1 MLINVRGIGATGV
14 ISDVA
19 AWDLPP
25 NALTDGRNFRV
36 MAGKIQSS
44 GGSKMVNVNGSASG
58 DIGHILQS
66 SDFEGNSSWIVCTDS
81 TLESYTEQKFHT
93 VLDIGREV
101 DEHAWTSCQIG
112 QVTFIN
118 NPSLNPVYFTD
129 WSTGAEQAIKLP
141 WVAGG
146 RDGDLWED
154 RGVSARIIQSH
165 KNFVFAMGMT
175 EPDPVTGL
183 TTYYEDRVRWSH
195 PCEPN
200 GVPYTW
206 EGPDVD
212 RSSLAGFVTL
222 GRGGKIVGAESLRDS
237 FVIYSD
243 KALNVLDFTGDAL
256 VWRRR
261 TLSQNAGLIGRDAL
275 VEVSGR
281 HYFISNED
289 ILMFDGNQAQSL
301 LHDRLRKRFASTL
314 NEDARHTSFATHH
327 KTMGEIWFCVAEEGY
342 DEPNMAYV
350 YNYRDNTWSLRDLS
364 TERTFSHACYGNQP
378 TEVSPWDGWE
388 GIWANERQTWAT
400 ANRQA
405 FDGVLVG
412 ASGPDVYNIDTQNP
426 DEADLLTFVERT
438 HMPIVGHED
447 VSTITRLYP
456 QVEGKTPVKVHVGSH
471 HYAGDAARWAGDK
484 RDFSPAT
491 DRKVDVRTTGEL
503 HSWRVEG
510 PTNGNFNISGVD
522 IEWQPAGTR

>member
-1 MLINVRGIGATGV
+1 MLINVRGIGAMGV

-81 TLESYTEQKFHT
+81 TLESYTDQKFHT

-118 NPSLNPVYFTD
+118 NPSINPVYFTD
-129 WSTGAEQAIKLP
+129 WKTGAEQAIKLP

-146 RDGDLWED
+146 DLWED
-154 RGVSARIIQSH
+154 RGISARIIQSH

-175 EPDPVTGL
+175 EPDPETGL

-212 RSSLAGFVTL
+212 RSSLAGYVTL

-350 YNYRDNTWSLRDLS
+350 FNYRDSTWSLRDLS

-378 TEVSPWDGWE
+378 TEISPWDEWE

-426 DEADLLTFVERT
+426 DEADLTTFVERT

-471 HYAGDAARWAGDK
+471 HYAGDAARWAGPK

-491 DRKVDVRTTGEL
+491 ERKVDVRTTGEL

-522 IEWQPAGTR
+522 IEWQPAGGR

>member
-1 MLINVRGIGATGV
+1 MLINVRGIGEVGV

-19 AWDLPP
+19 PWDLPP

-36 MAGKIQSS
+36 VSGKIQAS
-44 GGSKMVNVNGSASG
+44 GGSQIVNTAGSASG
-58 DIGHILQS
+58 DIGHIMQS
-66 SDFEGNSSWIVCTDS
+66 NDFEGNSTWLVCTDS
-81 TLESYTEQKFHT
+81 TIESYFDQKFHT
-93 VLDIGREV
+93 VLRLDSEV

-118 NPSLNPVYFTD
+118 NASVNPVYFTD
-129 WSTGAEQAIKLP
+129 WDANAEVAIKLP
-141 WVAGG
+141 WVFG
-146 RDGDLWED
+146 GDLWED
-154 RGVSARIIQSH
+154 RGVYARIMQSH
-165 KNFVFAMGMT
+165 KNFVFALGMT
-175 EPDPVTGL
+175 EPDPVTGAS
-183 TTYYEDRVRWSH
+183 TYYEDRVRWSH

-212 RSSLAGFVTL
+212 PSSLAGYLTL

-237 FVIYSD
+237 FVIYSE

-261 TLSQNAGLIGRDAL
+261 TVSQNAGLIGRDAL

-289 ILMFDGNQAQSL
+289 ILVFDGNQAQSL
-301 LHDRLRKRFASTL
+301 LHNRLRKRFASTL
-314 NEDARHTSFATHH
+314 NEDRRHTSFAAHNQM
-327 KTMGEIWFCVAEEGY
+327 MGEIWFCVPEEGY

-350 YNYRDNTWSLRDLS
+350 FNYRDDTWSLRDLS

-378 TEVSPWDGWE
+378 TVISAWDDWE
-388 GIWANERQTWAT
+388 GIWANERTTWAT

-405 FDGVLVG
+405 FDGVMIG
-412 ASGPDVYNIDTQNP
+412 SSGPDVYNIDTQNP
-426 DEADLLTFVERT
+426 HEEGLTTFIERT
-438 HMPIVGHED
+438 HLPIVGHDD
-447 VSTITRLYP
+447 VSTVTRLYP
-456 QVEGKTPVKVHVGSH
+456 QVEGKTPIKMSVGSH

-491 DRKVDVRTTGEL
+491 QRKIDVRTTGEL
-503 HSWRVEG
+503 HSWRAEG
-510 PTNGNFNISGVD
+510 PANGNFNISGVD
-522 IEWQPAGTR
+522 VEWSPSGTR